1 MDKIIKTS
9 KNICRVLNV
18 LFWVVLALSA
28 AALLAIA
35 AMLLFAGNL
44 PTIPG
49 VTVFVGGLALQPDQ
63 EISLPQ
69 LIPLLCTALGNV
81 CLLAAL
87 SCYCIRVLLTVF
99 RPMSLGKPFDATVSG
114 AMKKLAYL
122 VLVIGIVN
130 LLGQAVTEWVSWRTL
145 PGAGLVSHTYDGSF
159 LVWFVVIRLF
169 GYIFEYGEALQQL
182 SDETL

>member
-9 KNICRVLNV
+9 QTICRVLNV
-18 LFWVVLALSA
+18 LFWVVAAISA
-28 AALLAIA
+28 AALLAIV

-44 PTIPG
+44 PTFPG

-63 EISLPQ
+63 EVSLPQ
-69 LIPLLCTALGNV
+69 LVPLLCAALGNIAV
-81 CLLAAL
+81 LAAL
-87 SCYCIRVLLTVF
+87 SCYSIRVLLTVF

>member
-169 GYIFEYGEALQQL
+169 GYIFEYGESLQQL

>member
-169 GYIFEYGEALQQL
+169 GYIFEYGKALQQL

>member
-122 VLVIGIVN
+122 VLITGIVN

>member
-9 KNICRVLNV
+9 KTICRVLNV
-18 LFWVVLALSA
+18 LFWVVAALSA

-63 EISLPQ
+63 EVSL
-69 LIPLLCTALGNV
+69 PLLCVALGNV
-81 CLLAAL
+81 CIPAAL
-87 SCYCIRVLLTVF
+87 SCYSIRVLLTVF

-114 AMKKLAYL
+114 AMKKLACL
-122 VLVIGIVN
+122 VLVIGFVN
-130 LLGQAVTEWVSWRTL
+130 LLGQAVTEWVSWRAL
-145 PGAGLVSHTYDGSF
+145 PGVGLVSHTYDASF

>member
-9 KNICRVLNV
+9 QTICRVLNV
-18 LFWVVLALSA
+18 LFWVVAALSA
-28 AALLAIA
+28 AALLAIV

-63 EISLPQ
+63 EVSLPQ
-69 LIPLLCTALGNV
+69 LVPLLCAALGNV

-87 SCYCIRVLLTVF
+87 SCYSIRVLLTVF

-122 VLVIGIVN
+122 VLLTGVVN
-130 LLGQAVTEWVSWRTL
+130 LLGQAVTEWVSWHTL
-145 PGAGLVSHTYDGSF
+145 PGTGLVSHTYDVSF